1 MITHSIIAITTPLI
15 VLLVCTPLMIKYAQ
29 RHGYIVNPTSDRWH
43 TKPTALLGGVAI
55 FSGIIIGL
63 LIVGI
68 PTSFPAGLL
77 LSIIIIFLAGL
88 YDDVYTLSPFIKLI
102 IQIGVSLIVISS
114 GVIIGKGIIPEYIAV
129 PLTIFWIVGITNA
142 MNLLDNMDGLCS
154 GVSGI
159 IALFLGIIFLVNSQ
173 PELALISFVI
183 FGASMG
189 FLIYN
194 FNPAKIFMGDS
205 GSLLLGFML
214 SVLSLLGSY
223 QTKSHMLL
231 SLSIP
236 LLIMILPIFDTTLVT
251 LNRKL
256 INRPISQG
264 GKDHSSHRLISL
276 GYSEKESAL
285 ILYGVTSI
293 GGSIAL
299 ALNFLEIPIS
309 IMIIVVL
316 LIAFVGSG
324 AFLTR
329 VKVYSKTE
337 YESKSL
343 NDKLAPNTTP
353 IKTVLNNKR
362 QIVEIVFDTL
372 ILLFSFYF
380 AIWIQNDSD
389 LTVTYLLQFRPFLLL
404 IIFTL
409 IVFYIAGFYKSIWRY
424 LTVDDFMKYGSVIF
438 LITLTLI
445 AFKYV
450 FSFDELRLSTCI
462 IFGVL
467 VNYLVFMFRLS
478 ERMLSTLIRRSR
490 RPLTQ
495 SSRIIIIGAGD
506 AANILIKNILH
517 KTKPEMRPIGI
528 LDDDPSKIGSR
539 IQGIPILGSI
549 QDIKG
554 FINKNYVD
562 EVVITSSKVKQKTID
577 MIRDVTLKHDIPI
590 KQFRIDFKEI

>member
-1 MITHSIIAITTPLI
+1 M
-15 VLLVCTPLMIKYAQ
+15 VLLVCTPLIIKYAQ
-29 RHGYIVNPTSDRWH
+29 KRGHIVNPTSDRWH
-43 TKPTALLGGVAI
+43 TKPTALLGGVGI

-63 LIVGI
+63 LLIGV
-68 PTSFPAGLL
+68 PTSLSLGLL
-77 LSIIIIFLAGL
+77 LSIIIIFLVGL
-88 YDDVYTLSPFIKLI
+88 YDDVYKLSPFIKLI
-102 IQIGVSLIVISS
+102 IQIGVSLIVIWS
-114 GVIIGKGIIPEYIAV
+114 GVIIGKGFLPEYIAV

-173 PELALISFVI
+173 PDLALISFVI
-183 FGASMG
+183 LGASMG

-223 QTKSHMLL
+223 QTKSHILL
-231 SLSIP
+231 SLTIP

-285 ILYGVTSI
+285 ILYGITAI

-309 IMIIVVL
+309 IMIIIVL

-329 VKVYSKTE
+329 VKVYTKTE
-337 YESKSL
+337 YESKSII
-343 NDKLAPNTTP
+343 NKSAPNVTP

-362 QIVEIVFDTL
+362 QIVEIIFDTL

-389 LTVTYLLQFRPFLLL
+389 LTVSYLLQFRPFLLL

-409 IVFYIAGFYKSIWRY
+409 IVFYLAGFYKSIWRY

-438 LITLTLI
+438 LITLLLI
-445 AFKYV
+445 VFKYV
-450 FSFDELRLSTCI
+450 FSYDELRISTCI
-462 IFGVL
+462 TFGVL

-490 RPLTQ
+490 RPFTK
-495 SSRIIIIGAGD
+495 SSSKIIIIGAGD
-506 AANILIKNILH
+506 SANILIKNILH
-517 KTKPEMRPIGI
+517 KTKPEMHPIGI

-549 QDIKG
+549 LDIEG
-554 FINKNYVD
+554 VIIKNQVN
-562 EVVITSSKVKQKTID
+562 EIVITSSKLKQKTID
-577 MIRDVTLKHDIPI
+577 MIREVSLKYDVPL
-590 KQFRIDFKEI
+590 KQFRIDFKDL